1 MFKKHVRKMVI
12 VGVVGGAV
20 LAGFAGVSPVSAASG
35 PGHPNKQIELT
46 AEQSSCMASS
56 GVTRQRGPKTLE
68 QKATVKAAAQACG
81 VWMKFAKLSTV
92 QRDCLRSA
100 GLSRPSGLPSAA
112 QKKQLRSAAAGCNV
126 TLRIK

>member
-12 VGVVGGAV
+12 AGAVGGAV

-46 AEQSSCMASS
+46 AEQSACMASA
-56 GVTRQRGPKTLE
+56 GVTRTRGPKTQD
-68 QKATVKAAAQACG
+68 QKETVKAAAQACG
-81 VWMKFAKLSTV
+81 VWMKFAKLDAA

-100 GLSRPSGLPSAA
+100 GLKPVGVPSAV
-112 QKKQLRSAAAGCNV
+112 QKRQLRAAASGCNV